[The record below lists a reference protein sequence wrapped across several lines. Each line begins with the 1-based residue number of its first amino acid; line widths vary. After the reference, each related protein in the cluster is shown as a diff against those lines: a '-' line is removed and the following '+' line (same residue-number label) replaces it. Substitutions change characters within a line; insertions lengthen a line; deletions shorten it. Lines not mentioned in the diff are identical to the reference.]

1 MGKGVEIYRHEFNPG
16 VSQGDRREPWGIVL
30 HFHTRAHTWLS
41 YMHALKRLPIKPV
54 KNANIFLT
62 LFKKLT
68 EKQAGLISEKRKWK
82 NGEVFVFSG
91 ENKDWSLNCSLVPC

>member
-1 MGKGVEIYRHEFNPG
+1 MSSIPGSHKETEENHE
-16 VSQGDRREPWGIVL
+16 VL
-30 HFHTRAHTWLS
+30 SSISIHVHTHVLS

-91 ENKDWSLNCSLVPC
+91 ENKD

>member
-1 MGKGVEIYRHEFNPG
+1 MGKGVESTDMSSIPGSHKETEENP
-16 VSQGDRREPWGIVL
+16 EVL
-30 HFHTRAHTWLS
+30 SSISIHVHTPVLS
-41 YMHALKRLPIKPV
+41 CMHALKILPIKPV

-91 ENKDWSLNCSLVPC
+91 ENKD